1 MQEYPATAAEAFQ
14 MSGHDSFI
22 KPRDVLNARK
32 ATIEGVGPLVLGVD
46 PARFGDDRFSIAR
59 RQGRKVPLI
68 ESRGKIDVVAGANW
82 VRQIVESEKPA
93 RTFVDVGGVGGGVVD
108 LLNSWG
114 VPNIVAVNFGSE
126 PQDEIII
133 LPDGSKKPGG
143 RNRRAEMWMRSRDW
157 LKEVGGADIP
167 DSDALQADACGPAY
181 KYDANQRLQLESK
194 EDMRRRGLRSP
205 DEWDAVV
212 LTFAEP
218 VIETAPFKFGNSAG
232 SGSWLG
238 S

>member
-1 MQEYPATAAEAFQ
+1 
-14 MSGHDSFI
+14 
-22 KPRDVLNARK
+22 
-32 ATIEGVGPLVLGVD
+32 
-46 PARFGDDRFSIAR
+46 
-59 RQGRKVPLI
+59 
-68 ESRGKIDVVAGANW
+68 VAGANW

-108 LLNSWG
+108 LLNSAG
-114 VPNIVAVNFGSE
+114 AFPSIVAVNFGSE
-126 PQDEIII
+126 PQDEVII

-218 VIETAPFKFGNSAG
+218 VIETSRSNSAIAQEAVHG
-232 SGSWLG
+232 WEARRRSAREARERYAAGVDADRLNRLRDQQDRKFYTGGDEPVGVGRQEHRRSQAQGWTPGRFLQPAA
-238 S
+238 SVR